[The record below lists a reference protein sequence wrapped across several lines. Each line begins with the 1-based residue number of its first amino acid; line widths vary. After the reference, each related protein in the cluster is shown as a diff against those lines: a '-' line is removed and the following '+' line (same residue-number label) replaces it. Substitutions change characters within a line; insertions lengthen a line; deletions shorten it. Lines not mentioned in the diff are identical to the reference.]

1 MSSVGSKGVI
11 IQDALGGDAV
21 TVTDGRLDVN
31 ALIGATVTVALDS
44 AEDSV
49 ECIQDTAAD
58 LQTTANL
65 AIGGTALTF
74 LNSAHNALHVGI
86 TDGTGA
92 VAAVGT
98 YGDLKTS
105 LCTIGGS
112 PINTSV
118 ADTVTV
124 PNLNGEVLMGTH
136 ALLMAREDADTTV
149 GLTSFG
155 TTHKALHVALSN
167 GSTAVA
173 DIKPATNAEID
184 LDNVEGLVTHALLS
198 ARKDDSTT
206 IGLTCEDSTH
216 NALHVAISDGAEI
229 ALVDATGALHTTHGI
244 TGMVSDRNTNI
255 SDSTAEQLNS
265 ATDGS
270 YDEACKRVD
279 LQASLSNTGYILVGD
294 SGIVANLSGG
304 GIKLNPGDFYSMDVN
319 NVGDIYV
326 LAETDTEDIFYTYF
340 T

>member
-1 MSSVGSKGVI
+1 MPHPKIKISDDSGNTV
-11 IQDALGGDAV
+11 D
-21 TVTDGRLDVN
+21 VTDN
-31 ALIGATVTVALDS
+31 ALKVTLSDSENIDIGNVVLTNTAGVDIKVIQ
-44 AEDSV
+44 AETDSV
-49 ECIQDTAAD
+49 
-58 LQTTANL
+58 
-65 AIGGTALTF
+65 
-74 LNSAHNALHVGI
+74 
-86 TDGTGA
+86 
-92 VAAVGT
+92 
-98 YGDLKTS
+98 
-105 LCTIGGS
+105 
-112 PINTSV
+112 P
-118 ADTVTV
+118 
-124 PNLNGEVLMGTH
+124 
-136 ALLMAREDADTTV
+136 
-149 GLTSFG
+149 
-155 TTHKALHVALSN
+155 
-167 GSTAVA
+167 
-173 DIKPATNAEID
+173 D
-184 LDNVEGLVTHALLS
+184 LDQSYLLGTHALLS
-198 ARKDDSTT
+198 ARKDAGTT
-206 IGLTCEDSTH
+206 IGITCEDGTH